1 MNTNNKREIDLPL
14 IEQYADII
22 YKVIVKNLLPDKSS
36 KSWFRVCYAEVSW
49 HIDNAIPDFTTYYMA
64 YFCAISK
71 LLSEKSTDFNTI
83 FAKSFS

>member
-1 MNTNNKREIDLPL
+1 MNTDNKKEIDLPL

-22 YKVIVKNLLPDKSS
+22 YKVIVKNLLPDESS
-36 KSWFRVCYAEVSW
+36 RSWFRLCYAEVSC
-49 HIDNAIPDFTTYYMA
+49 HINDVPVFSTYYMA

-71 LLSEKSTDFNTI
+71 LLSEELTDFNTI

>member
-1 MNTNNKREIDLPL
+1 MNTDNKKEIDLPL

-22 YKVIVKNLLPDKSS
+22 YKVIVKNLLPDESS
-36 KSWFRVCYAEVSW
+36 RSWFRLCYAEVSW
-49 HIDNAIPDFTTYYMA
+49 HINDVPVFSTYYMA

-71 LLSEKSTDFNTI
+71 LLSEELTDFNTI